1 MSQQTQQQAKPGSPT
16 GEGSAPPARKN
27 DNKRTFHVVGPG
39 ALSFQK
45 EIHKAGTV
53 LELSEAEAKELGPL
67 VAPGRAPKRVDPT
80 NPGPG
85 TYRLLSAYWREGKVV
100 PPGTELKLDA
110 AEARVL
116 AHQIEPVAA
125 EAAE

>member
-1 MSQQTQQQAKPGSPT
+1 MNQQTQQTAKPS
-16 GEGSAPPARKN
+16 R
-27 DNKRTFHVVGPG
+27 RTFHVVGPG

-45 EIHKAGTV
+45 AILKAGAV
-53 LELSEAEAKELGPL
+53 LELSESEAKELGPL
-67 VAPGRAPKRVDPT
+67 VAPGRAPKRLDPT